1 MPVYES
7 AGLYPEE
14 RKASAGPV
22 AAVST
27 STYASAGWLR
37 KGPVNQAQLV
47 IGFDNFV
54 EQFGSYWRNSFVPFM
69 VEAFFNNDGAR
80 AYITRVVPADA
91 TKAANASCLDSAA
104 TSATFY
110 TRKLTDPVT
119 TLDATHYNIK
129 VQVDPTG
136 TPTEIDVTGDS
147 GVAGSYAL
155 SALVTNIDTAL
166 GALTPPGSCVLEA
179 TLGGGSR
186 LKMTSDSSG
195 ETSTLTFSAPAAN
208 DCSKELLGLDVSGG
222 SYSYAGEDA
231 IDWSLEAAW
240 EGAWYNQVR
249 MCISGNQDYPDGNGG
264 WTAFNVENQEESEL
278 GEADWDVKESFE
290 AVEFTDDTSD
300 QFAPT
305 VINDQTNYCKITE
318 GADFAIP
325 RELQSYARSNECLG
339 EGDGAV
345 VTFSGVLLFPEVF
358 EDSLSIVADTI
369 TATDDGDGNLTGTGV
384 NSGTI
389 DYETGAWTITYDVA
403 PAAGV
408 LIMAAYDTVPA
419 ATEVCCQLTG
429 GTDGTGPITRA
440 LISQASLEADKEGI
454 YAFNAVDEIL
464 NMDLPDFSGDTSVQ
478 GDLIAYCENR
488 KDRFAILGTAE
499 SLTPSAAKKWIQKTA
514 QYNTSY
520 AALYYPWV
528 TIADPLTTD
537 SRPLN
542 VPPGGFIAGVFAR
555 TDNQRNVGK
564 APAGIND
571 GKLLGCIGLERV
583 LEKGERDI
591 LYPVRINPLVAS
603 AQTGRAVWG
612 QKTLSLDAEWGR
624 VQARRLF
631 IFLEKSI
638 ENASYWVVF
647 ENNGPPTWSRM
658 LSQGNGFFSTLFRDG
673 YFKGTTP
680 SEAFKIVIDETN
692 NTPDVIDQH
701 ILIADYYAAPNKAG
715 EFIRLRFQQ
724 KLQSA

>member
-1 MPVYES
+1 MPVFES

-47 IGFDNFV
+47 IGFDKFV
-54 EQFGSYWRNSFVPFM
+54 EIFGSYWRNSYVPFM
-69 VEAFFNNDGAR
+69 VEAFFNNGGAR
-80 AYITRVVPADA
+80 AYITRVVPTDA
-91 TKAANASCLDSAA
+91 SKSANAAGLDSAE

-110 TRKLTDPVT
+110 TKKLLATVVN
-119 TLDATHYNIK
+119 LDATHYNIK
-129 VQVDPTG
+129 VQVDPAG
-136 TPTEIDVTGDS
+136 TPTDIDVTADA
-147 GVAGSYAL
+147 GVAGSYTLA
-155 SALVTNIDTAL
+155 ALVTNINTAM
-166 GALTPPGSCVLEA
+166 GALTPPGSCALEA
-179 TLGGGSR
+179 VLGGGNR
-186 LKMTSDSSG
+186 LKLTSDSG
-195 ETSTLTFSAPAAN
+195 GVTSTLTFTAGTTN
-208 DCSKELLGLDVSGG
+208 DCSVELLGLDVS
-222 SYSYAGEDA
+222 SAVAYSGEDA
-231 IDWSLEAAW
+231 IDWALEAAW
-240 EGAWYNQVR
+240 EGVWYDQVR
-249 MCISGNQDYPDGNGG
+249 MCISGNQDYPDNNGG
-264 WTAFNVENQEESEL
+264 WTRFNVETQEESAL
-278 GEADWDVKESFE
+278 AAADWETKESYD
-290 AVEFTDDTSD
+290 AVLFDDEESD

-305 VINDQTNYCKITE
+305 VINDQTQYCTITE
-318 GADFAIP
+318 GTDFATP
-325 RELQSYARSNECLG
+325 RELQSYARANECLG
-339 EGDGAV
+339 TGDAAV
-345 VTFSGVLLFPEVF
+345 VTFSGILLFPEVY
-358 EDSLSIVADTI
+358 EDSLSIVAGAI
-369 TATDDGDGNLTGTGV
+369 TAVDDGEGNLTGTGIV
-384 NSGTI
+384 SGTI
-389 DYETGAWTITYDVA
+389 DYETGTWTLTYAVA
-403 PAAGV
+403 PGALA

-419 ATEVCCQLTG
+419 ATEVCVQLTG
-429 GTDGTGPITRA
+429 GGDGTGPITRA
-440 LISQASLEADKEGI
+440 LITLAALEADKEGI

-464 NMDLPDFSGDTSVQ
+464 NMDLPDFSGDTTVQ
-478 GDLIAYCENR
+478 GDLITYCENR
-488 KDRFAILGTAE
+488 KDRFAILATA
-499 SLTPSAAKKWIQKTA
+499 SNITPSAAKKWLQKTA
-514 QYNTSY
+514 QYNSSY

-528 TIADPLTTD
+528 TVADPLTAD

-555 TDNQRNVGK
+555 TDTQRNVGK

-571 GKLLGCIGLERV
+571 GKLLGCIGLERI

-624 VQARRLF
+624 IQARRLF

-647 ENNGPPTWSRM
+647 ENSGPSTWGRM

-673 YFKGTTP
+673 YFRGDTP
-680 SEAFKIVIDETN
+680 SAAYKIVIDETN
-692 NTPDVIDQH
+692 NPPEVMDQY
-701 ILIADYYAAPNKAG
+701 IIIADYYAAPNKAG